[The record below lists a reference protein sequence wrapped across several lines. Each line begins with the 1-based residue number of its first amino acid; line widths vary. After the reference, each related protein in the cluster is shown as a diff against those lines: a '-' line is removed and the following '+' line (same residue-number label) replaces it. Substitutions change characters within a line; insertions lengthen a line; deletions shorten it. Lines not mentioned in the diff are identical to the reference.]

1 MDKYSNTFWRGKK
14 VFLTGHTGFKGSWIS
29 IWLNHLGAEVKGYSL
44 EPTTNEN
51 LYDIAKIDTIV
62 ESEINDISDFDSL
75 LSSIKAFQPEI
86 IIHMAA
92 QPI

>member
-29 IWLNHLGAEVKGYSL
+29 IWLNHLGAKVKGYSL
-44 EPTTNEN
+44 EPITNEN

-62 ESEINDISDFDSL
+62 ALQILYLEVKN
-75 LSSIKAFQPEI
+75 
-86 IIHMAA
+86 
-92 QPI
+92 